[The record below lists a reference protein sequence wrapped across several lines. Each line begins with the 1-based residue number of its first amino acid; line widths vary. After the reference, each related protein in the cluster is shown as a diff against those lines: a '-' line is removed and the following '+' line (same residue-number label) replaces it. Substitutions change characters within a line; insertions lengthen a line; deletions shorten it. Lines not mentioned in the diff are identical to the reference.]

1 MHFFDDFMNG
11 GGEGGGGG
19 CEKIEKQFLHEE
31 RRRERGFLT
40 ALIIQSLLKS

>member
-1 MHFFDDFMNG
+1 VHFFDDFMNG
-11 GGEGGGGG
+11 GGERGD
-19 CEKIEKQFLHEE
+19 EKIEKLFLLEE